1 MVKYKYQTRRVRV
14 TSYWTIALKTA
25 NYTLPEG
32 FEGAMTVPMNGFQ
45 GEADETDLEHHWTN
59 SVPMQSIRLCDNVV
73 LCLDVFGKCVDLTF
87 VILCHF
93 LSQPPVLMVSILPS
107 ALAPIQVLS
116 YLIQVMG
123 RVDDMFAGMYSPTL
137 GAQGYT
143 NRLSRLWEQILICQ
157 ILPGRLDSK
166 RLEETY
172 TCRCFL
178 PFGQFGSTKTRS
190 GSGAMVGWNYWQARH
205 GQSEVALHSFDSE
218 EMREEK
224 WWHRI

>member
-1 MVKYKYQTRRVRV
+1 MWQCGTVVGRIWQMC
-14 TSYWTIALKTA
+14 
-25 NYTLPEG
+25 G
-32 FEGAMTVPMNGFQ
+32 FG
-45 GEADETDLEHHWTN
+45 
-59 SVPMQSIRLCDNVV
+59 
-73 LCLDVFGKCVDLTF
+73 
-87 VILCHF
+87 LCHPLSL

-143 NRLSRLWEQILICQ
+143 NRLSRLWEQIPICQ

-190 GSGAMVGWNYWQARH
+190 GSGAMVGWNYWQHAWAKRGDSSLFWFGKKCGKKSGDIESRGHTWLWTCRRH
-205 GQSEVALHSFDSE
+205 RSTQRWWQLLRRMQR
-218 EMREEK
+218 MRFEK
-224 WWHRI
+224 RWLVSGV